1 MGAAALKLP
10 QVTCVSY
17 TPKTDLPD
25 HVRGSHCHTQVR
37 TLTLLV

>member
-17 TPKTDLPD
+17 TPKTDLPL
-25 HVRGSHCHTQVR
+25 GHCHTQVR